1 MAVSYMTKDGYD
13 KILAEINY
21 LETVKRPE
29 ISAQI
34 AEARDKGDL
43 RRGIRGTYPRTLSTM
58 PPKRL
63 KVSWRLSLRS

>member
-43 RRGIRGTYPRTLSTM
+43 SENAEYDAA
-58 PPKRL
+58 KE
-63 KVSWRLSLRS
+63 RS

>member
-29 ISAQI
+29 RS
-34 AEARDKGDL
+34 L
-43 RRGIRGTYPRTLSTM
+43 RRGIRVTYPRTLSTM

>member
-29 ISAQI
+29 Y
-34 AEARDKGDL
+34 L
-43 RRGIRGTYPRTLSTM
+43 PRLQRPVTKVICLKMLSMTQQR
-58 PPKRL
+58 KHRA
-63 KVSWRLSLRS
+63 

>member
-21 LETVKRPE
+21 LDTVKRPE
-29 ISAQI
+29 ISA
-34 AEARDKGDL
+34 RSL
-43 RRGIRGTYPRTLSTM
+43 RRGIRVTYPRTLSTM

>member
-43 RRGIRGTYPRTLSTM
+43 SENAEYDAA
-58 PPKRL
+58 
-63 KVSWRLSLRS
+63 

>member
-21 LETVKRPE
+21 LE
-29 ISAQI
+29 
-34 AEARDKGDL
+34 
-43 RRGIRGTYPRTLSTM
+43 RRGIRVTYPRTLSTM